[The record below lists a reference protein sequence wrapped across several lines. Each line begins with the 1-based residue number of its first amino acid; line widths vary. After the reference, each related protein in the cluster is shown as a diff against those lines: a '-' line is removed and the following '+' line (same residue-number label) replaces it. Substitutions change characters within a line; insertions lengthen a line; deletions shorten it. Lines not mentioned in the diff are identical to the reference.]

1 MLKIRDNEEKFVDIK
16 NYEGGNMKVAKILT
30 IVGILMIMLGMTFQV
45 IDYHKQ
51 ITDQKE
57 QIENLKIQLDT
68 VATENNRLRAENEN
82 LWNNYY
88 MNVTNQEGYE
98 YYEW

>member
-45 IDYHKQ
+45 IDYQKQ
-51 ITDQKE
+51 IEK
-57 QIENLKIQLDT
+57 LKIQLDK
-68 VATENNRLRAENEN
+68 VATENNRLRAENES
-82 LWNNYY
+82 LWDNYY

>member
-16 NYEGGNMKVAKILT
+16 NYEGGNMKVAKILA
-30 IVGILMIMLGMTFQV
+30 IAGILMIMLGMTFQV
-45 IDYHKQ
+45 IDYQKQ
-51 ITDQKE
+51 IEK
-57 QIENLKIQLDT
+57 LKVQLDK
-68 VATENNRLRAENEN
+68 VATENNRLRAENES
-82 LWNNYY
+82 LWDNYY

>member
-1 MLKIRDNEEKFVDIK
+1 MSDLQRRNRYITNSRK
-16 NYEGGNMKVAKILT
+16 EGGNMKVAKILA

-45 IDYHKQ
+45 IDYQKQ
-51 ITDQKE
+51 ITDQKK
-57 QIENLKIQLDT
+57 QIEKLKIQLDK

-98 YYEW
+98 YYE

>member
-16 NYEGGNMKVAKILT
+16 NYEGGNMKVAKILA
-30 IVGILMIMLGMTFQV
+30 IAGILMIMLGMTFQV
-45 IDYHKQ
+45 IDYQKQ
-51 ITDQKE
+51 IEK
-57 QIENLKIQLDT
+57 LKIQLDK
-68 VATENNRLRAENEN
+68 VATENNRLRAENES
-82 LWNNYY
+82 LWDNYY